1 MLTTKQRDELIE
13 IKGMVYGLSYTAES
27 SFSEAMLD
35 IAERIDL
42 ILSEEEE
49 EEEKLTMNTE
59 TLEVKGV

>member
-42 ILSEEEE
+42 VLSEE
-49 EEEKLTMNTE
+49 EEEKLTMNAE
-59 TLEVKGV
+59 TLEVKGL